1 MTWRTLNA
9 DERTALCEPLR
20 ASGLSARQM
29 AERLGTTR
37 HAIVGHYYRHL
48 NGLGTLPK
56 AVKLKTPNTLSG
68 IPALKRSRKRLFALV
83 GTLPDEMMPEPDPDV
98 QMRSPKRKPATAVPA
113 PEEIETPPIR
123 FLDRKMGRECA
134 YILDMA
140 SLTCCGRATPLEAS
154 WCSKHRQVVFGRN

>member
-29 AERLGTTR
+29 AERIGTTR

-56 AVKLKTPNTLSG
+56 AVKPVAAVRVRAPRPRPLRP
-68 IPALKRSRKRLFALV
+68 IPA
-83 GTLPDEMMPEPDPDV
+83 P
-98 QMRSPKRKPATAVPA
+98 QVPIVV
-113 PEEIETPPIR
+113 EEIETPPIR

-134 YILDMA
+134 YILDIA

-154 WCSKHRQVVFGRN
+154 WCSKHRQVVFGRD